1 MREMVIDVSIAA
13 SDLRQVNLVW
23 ITFDLGAKVARW
35 GGKILSAAVSA
46 VIPVKEEGRP
56 SRQACD

>member
-46 VIPVKEEGRP
+46 VILAKGEGRP